1 MPLFQLARKPACE
14 VDLQFHCFRQVATDQ
29 LSISIIGIGGGA
41 SGADKSTPADK
52 QEHEPKHTQE
62 GYEEKDVPRMKRDG
76 LRGVQDGLSGLRN
89 VSNIGRQFLPS
100 HLRLTRGKG

>member
-1 MPLFQLARKPACE
+1 
-14 VDLQFHCFRQVATDQ
+14 
-29 LSISIIGIGGGA
+29 
-41 SGADKSTPADK
+41 
-52 QEHEPKHTQE
+52 
-62 GYEEKDVPRMKRDG
+62 MKRDG